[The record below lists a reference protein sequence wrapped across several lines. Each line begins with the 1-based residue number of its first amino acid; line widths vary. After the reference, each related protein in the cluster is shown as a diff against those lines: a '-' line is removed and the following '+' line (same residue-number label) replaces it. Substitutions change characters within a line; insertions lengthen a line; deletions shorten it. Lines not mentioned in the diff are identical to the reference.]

1 MPLLVCIIRSMTNE
15 TGGTMKKSLF
25 ILGLAAV
32 QAAFAQSPQ
41 YSESSGPYE
50 GIKVQRGFVVSGY
63 RVDPSADVDTG
74 FGWDVNYS
82 SVAINGGVASKKFGE
97 SPLRPSTREDPNP
110 VVDEERVNNVY
121 IGTGF
126 SRVIQFQYG
135 YGNHGDVLRL
145 RSDFNFR
152 AIADFFQDTRTPKHQ
167 LTLADRLTFTAS
179 LEEYL
184 DDEEKGFDNFTW
196 GIGLLF

>member
-1 MPLLVCIIRSMTNE
+1 
-15 TGGTMKKSLF
+15 MKKSLL
-25 ILGLAAV
+25 ILGLAAI

-41 YSESSGPYE
+41 YSDSSSPYE
-50 GIKVQRGFVVSGY
+50 GINVQRGFVVSGY
-63 RVDPSADVDTG
+63 RVDSSANVDTG

-82 SVAINGGVASKKFGE
+82 SVALNGGVSSKKFGE
-97 SPLRPSTREDPNP
+97 SPLRPTTRDDPNQT
-110 VVDEERVNNVY
+110 VDEERVNNAY

-126 SRVIQFQYG
+126 SRTIQFQYG
-135 YGNHGDVLRL
+135 YGNHGGVLRL

-152 AIADFFQDTRTPKHQ
+152 AIADFFQDSRTPKNQ

-184 DDEEKGFDNFTW
+184 DKGEEGFDNFTW